1 MVVLGG
7 ILTTLA
13 ILFPDVMYPILDMS
27 IGRKDILAFACNLQM
42 APDAT
47 ARWLRLWFS
56 GQQGKWQ
63 MRRQTHQAIKLL
75 SVCLDNMDQ
84 VRNQGD

>member
-1 MVVLGG
+1 MGVLEG

-13 ILFPDVMYPILDMS
+13 ILFRNVMYPILDMS
-27 IGRKDILAFACNLQM
+27 VGRKDILAFARNFQM

-47 ARWLRLWFS
+47 ARWLRLWLFS
-56 GQQGKWQ
+56 QQGKQ
-63 MRRQTHQAIKLL
+63 QVRQQTHQAIELL

-84 VRNQGD
+84 VGNQGD